1 MKKITYIAAL
11 FIVALVVQSCCAV
24 TNCPGI
30 AKVES
35 SSNNG

>member
-1 MKKITYIAAL
+1 MKKITFIAAL
-11 FIVALVVQSCCAV
+11 FIIALAAQSCCAV
-24 TNCPGI
+24 TNCPGV